1 MPCEECQELRTH
13 RFGSRTDL
21 VNALRVA
28 AEEVDRGVL
37 APVAQRERTLPE
49 QVAIGS
55 ALRAGAFPD
64 AVLYRFKCTICG
76 DAFELAADTEHGY
89 GEWRRNDEVNP
100 EAPSGCR

>member
-1 MPCEECQELRTH
+1 MSCEECHELRTH

-37 APVAQRERTLPE
+37 VPLAQADRTIPE

-55 ALRAGAFPD
+55 ALQAGAFPD
-64 AVLYRFKCTICG
+64 AVLYRFKCTVCG
-76 DAFELAADTEHGY
+76 DHFELAADTDRGN
-89 GEWRRNDEVNP
+89 GEWRRNDERS
-100 EAPSGCR
+100 AP